1 MDAGHDIDAKTVDIA
16 AGKQLGL
23 YADNDIAIG
32 TSSERFELDEFHKSS
47 SKGFLNKTT
56 TTTQTQIDNTTEK
69 GSQLYG
75 DSVTIAAGNN
85 LSVTGSQVVGTHDVN
100 LKAGNN
106 IDIDAAEESYYRK
119 QETKTK
125 KSGLM
130 SSGGIGVTIGHE
142 KENLKQTDSE
152 QAYLGSTVGSTEGN
166 VSIQAGKDITVKGS
180 DIIAKQDVNLTGE
193 NVAIEALDAKTTYN
207 EQYTYEKSGLT
218 IALTGTA
225 ADMYE
230 AAKAVERAK
239 EKGNDKLLAL
249 QSIKSALTA
258 LEAIEDLQ
266 LQNQQGQKQ
275 ASIGVSVMVGTQ
287 RTERE
292 VNQEQHNVISSTRLS
307 ISNEITRFLAFKTH
321 THYKIQLC
329 FLALLCRLDCR
340 KVPIEK

>member
-1 MDAGHDIDAKTVDIA
+1 M
-16 AGKQLGL
+16 
-23 YADNDIAIG
+23 
-32 TSSERFELDEFHKSS
+32 R
-47 SKGFLNKTT
+47 
-56 TTTQTQIDNTTEK
+56 
-69 GSQLYG
+69 
-75 DSVTIAAGNN
+75 
-85 LSVTGSQVVGTHDVN
+85 
-100 LKAGNN
+100 
-106 IDIDAAEESYYRK
+106 
-119 QETKTK
+119 
-125 KSGLM
+125 
-130 SSGGIGVTIGHE
+130 
-142 KENLKQTDSE
+142 
-152 QAYLGSTVGSTEGN
+152 
-166 VSIQAGKDITVKGS
+166 
-180 DIIAKQDVNLTGE
+180 
-193 NVAIEALDAKTTYN
+193 VAIEALDAKTTYN

-307 ISNEITRFLAFKTH
+307 ISNEITRFLAFKTY